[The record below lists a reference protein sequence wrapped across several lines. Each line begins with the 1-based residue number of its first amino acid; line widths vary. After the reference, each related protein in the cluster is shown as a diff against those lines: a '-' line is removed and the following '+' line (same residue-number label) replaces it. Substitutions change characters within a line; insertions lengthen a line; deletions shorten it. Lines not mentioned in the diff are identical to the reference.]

1 MEKINHPKHYNEHP
15 SGIECITIARW
26 FNFNLGNVIKYIWR
40 TGLKPNEEY
49 LDDLKKARFYLND
62 EIEKLD
68 SRWKRLIIQSITM
81 HIHQE

>member
-40 TGLKPNEEY
+40 VGLKPGE
-49 LDDLKKARFYLND
+49 DDIDELKKALFYLND

-68 SRWKRLIIQSITM
+68 SQ
-81 HIHQE
+81 

>member
-40 TGLKPNEEY
+40 VGLKPGE
-49 LDDLKKARFYLND
+49 DDIDELKKALFYLND

-68 SRWKRLIIQSITM
+68 NQ
-81 HIHQE
+81 

>member
-15 SGIECITIARW
+15 SGIECIEIIRW

-40 TGLKPNEEY
+40 VGLKPGE
-49 LDDLKKARFYLND
+49 DDIDELKKALFYLND

-68 SRWKRLIIQSITM
+68 SQ
-81 HIHQE
+81 